1 MGQEI
6 LIAGATGNLGFRIAK
21 VLAEK
26 GAKIR
31 AIVRGS
37 SDIEKVSELQ
47 ELGIEVILV
56 RNWNLEQLTEAC
68 QGITCVVSALAGLR
82 DVIIDSQK
90 ILLDAAISAKVKRFI
105 PSDYSL
111 DFTKFSDGENR
122 NLDLRRE
129 FHRYLDTCPIES
141 TSIFNGAFSE
151 LLPDQMPFI
160 LLKPKIILYWGK
172 ADFKWGFTT
181 MDNTAEYT
189 ANVALDTNTPRY
201 LRIASDT
208 INPREMRQIA
218 MEVYGK
224 PFKMFSPGGKK
235 LLGFLI
241 KMIRKF
247 SSSENELYPAW
258 QGMQYMHNMIDER
271 SFIDTYD
278 NQRYTN
284 IHWLG
289 MKDYLLSLKNN
300 ELNLKS

>member
-1 MGQEI
+1 MEQEI
-6 LIAGATGNLGFRIAK
+6 LIAGATGNLGFRISK
-21 VLAEK
+21 VLAQK
-26 GAKIR
+26 GAKVR
-31 AIVRGS
+31 AIVRSS
-37 SDIEKVSELQ
+37 SDVEKISELKK
-47 ELGIEVILV
+47 LGIEVIV
-56 RNWNLEQLTEAC
+56 VSNWDLEQLTEAC
-68 QGITCVVSALAGLR
+68 QGITCVVSVLAGLR

-141 TSIFNGAFSE
+141 TSIFNGAFSD

-160 LLKPKIILYWGK
+160 LLKPKMILYWGK
-172 ADFKWGFTT
+172 ANFKWGFTT

-189 ANVALDTNTPRY
+189 ANVALDIKSPRY
-201 LRIASDT
+201 LRIASET

-218 MEVYGK
+218 MEVYGT
-224 PFKMFSPGGKK
+224 PFKMFSPGGKTF
-235 LLGFLI
+235 LGVLI
-241 KMIRKF
+241 KIIRKF

-271 SFIDTYD
+271 SFIKTYD
-278 NQRYTN
+278 NQRYPE
-284 IHWLG
+284 IHWMS
-289 MKDYLLSLKNN
+289 MKEYLLSLK
-300 ELNLKS
+300 K

>member
-1 MGQEI
+1 MEQEI

-21 VLAEK
+21 VLAKK
-26 GAKIR
+26 GAKVR
-31 AIVRGS
+31 AIVRSS
-37 SDIEKVSELQ
+37 SDVEKISEL
-47 ELGIEVILV
+47 EKLGIKVIV
-56 RNWNLEQLTEAC
+56 VSNWNLEHLTEAC
-68 QGITCVVSALAGLR
+68 QGITCVVSVLAGLR

-141 TSIFNGAFSE
+141 TSIFNGAFSD

-160 LLKPKIILYWGK
+160 LLKPKMILYWGK

-189 ANVALDTNTPRY
+189 ANVALDIKTPRY

-218 MEVYGK
+218 MEVYGV
-224 PFKMFSPGGKK
+224 PFKMFSPGGKTF
-235 LLGFLI
+235 LGALI
-241 KMIRKF
+241 KIIRKF

-271 SFIDTYD
+271 SFIKTYD
-278 NQRYTN
+278 NQRYPE
-284 IHWLG
+284 IHWMS
-289 MKDYLLSLKNN
+289 MKEYLLSLK
-300 ELNLKS
+300 K

>member
-1 MGQEI
+1 MEQEI
-6 LIAGATGNLGFRIAK
+6 LIAGATGNLGFRISK
-21 VLAEK
+21 VLAKK
-26 GAKIR
+26 GAKVR
-31 AIVRGS
+31 AIVRSS
-37 SDIEKVSELQ
+37 SDVEKISEL
-47 ELGIEVILV
+47 EKLGIEVIV
-56 RNWNLEQLTEAC
+56 VSNWNLEQLTEAC

-141 TSIFNGAFSE
+141 TSIFNGAFSD
-151 LLPDQMPFI
+151 LIPDQMPFI
-160 LLKPKIILYWGK
+160 LLKPKMILYWGK

-181 MDNTAEYT
+181 MDNTAEFT
-189 ANVALDTNTPRY
+189 ANVALDIKTPRY

-218 MEVYGK
+218 MEVYGT
-224 PFKMFSPGGKK
+224 PFKMFSPGGKTF
-235 LLGFLI
+235 LGVLI

-271 SFIDTYD
+271 SFIETYD
-278 NQRYTN
+278 NQRYPE
-284 IHWLG
+284 IHWMS
-289 MKDYLLSLKNN
+289 MKDYLLSLK
-300 ELNLKS
+300 K

>member
-26 GAKIR
+26 GAKVR

-37 SDIEKVSELQ
+37 SDVEKVSEL
-47 ELGIEVILV
+47 EKLGIEVIV
-56 RNWNLEQLTEAC
+56 VSNWNLMQLTEAC
-68 QGITCVVSALAGLR
+68 EGITCVVSALAGLR

>member
-37 SDIEKVSELQ
+37 SDVEKVSELQ

-278 NQRYTN
+278 NQRYTK

>member
-1 MGQEI
+1 
-6 LIAGATGNLGFRIAK
+6 
-21 VLAEK
+21 
-26 GAKIR
+26 
-31 AIVRGS
+31 
-37 SDIEKVSELQ
+37 
-47 ELGIEVILV
+47 
-56 RNWNLEQLTEAC
+56 
-68 QGITCVVSALAGLR
+68 
-82 DVIIDSQK
+82 
-90 ILLDAAISAKVKRFI
+90 
-105 PSDYSL
+105 
-111 DFTKFSDGENR
+111 
-122 NLDLRRE
+122 
-129 FHRYLDTCPIES
+129 
-141 TSIFNGAFSE
+141 
-151 LLPDQMPFI
+151 MPFI

-181 MDNTAEYT
+181 MDNTAEFT
-189 ANVALDTNTPRY
+189 ANVALDINTPRY

-235 LLGFLI
+235 FLGFLI

-271 SFIDTYD
+271 SFIDRYD

-300 ELNLKS
+300 ELNLNS